1 MATILIVDDDQQLQR
16 SFEKLLSDEVVYT
29 ILTAYS
35 GEEGLAI
42 IRSARVDL
50 VILDVNLP
58 GMNGLETFRDMRKIS
73 PKLTGIIMTA
83 FSTTERAIEAM
94 KLGAFDY
101 ITKPFDIPDM
111 LNIINQAVEAGRL
124 ARSRVEMDVVSKTTS
139 SEIIVGQCKVMQELY
154 KTIGRVAPTDATVL
168 IRGES
173 GTGKELVARALYQHS
188 LRASEPFL
196 VINCVTIP
204 ENLLESELFGYEK
217 GTFTGALTRRFGRIE
232 QANRGTIFLDEI
244 GDMPLSL
251 QPKILRL
258 IEEKSISRLG
268 GHETIPVNVRIIA
281 ATNRDLE
288 SAIADGSFRE
298 DLYYRLKVVTI
309 RLPSLRERPQDI
321 PRLIDHFLARFSRD
335 MNVDNPGM
343 TLEAKEIVSH
353 YNWSGNVREL
363 SNAIQKA
370 LIFSRGCPIRPED
383 IAHVIEKKSEAHESI
398 DEGYFEEITQQ
409 WIRRVLVSK
418 KYGNAFDYLNDRFSS
433 TVMGAALEITG
444 GNKSIAAKLLGL
456 SRPTVQAKIEK
467 YRLKVETSVKEENPL
482 SSESLPEVE
491 DSSFHV
497 VNNSGTDPAKEA
509 LISR

>member
-1 MATILIVDDDQQLQR
+1 MATILIVDDDQQLRR
-16 SFEKLLSDEVVYT
+16 SFEKLLSDELYT
-29 ILTAYS
+29 VLTASS
-35 GEEGLAI
+35 GEDVLAI
-42 IRSARVDL
+42 IKSARVDL
-50 VILDVNLP
+50 AIIDVCLP
-58 GMNGLETFRDMRKIS
+58 GMDGLQTFKAMREID

-83 FSTTERAIEAM
+83 FGTTETAIEAM

-101 ITKPFDIPDM
+101 ITKPFGIPEILTLIDH
-111 LNIINQAVEAGRL
+111 AVEAGRL
-124 ARSRVEMDVVSKTTS
+124 ARSRVEMDVVPRTTS
-139 SEIIVGQCKVMQELY
+139 SEIIIGQCKVMQELY

-196 VINCVTIP
+196 VINCVAIP

-217 GTFTGALTRRFGRIE
+217 GTFTGALSRRIGRIE
-232 QANRGTIFLDEI
+232 QAHRGTIFLDEI

-258 IEEKSISRLG
+258 LEEKSLERLG

-281 ATNRDLE
+281 ATSRDLE

-309 RLPSLRERPQDI
+309 RIPPLRERLQDI

-343 TLEAKEIVSH
+343 TLEAKEIVSRYH
-353 YNWSGNVREL
+353 WSGNVREL
-363 SNAIQKA
+363 SNAIQRA
-370 LIFSRGCPIRPED
+370 LIFSRGCPIRLED
-383 IAHVIEKKSEAHESI
+383 IAHAIEKKSEAYESA
-398 DEGYFEEITQQ
+398 DEGYPEETTRQ
-409 WIRRVLVSK
+409 WIRRVLLSK
-418 KYGNAFDYLNDRFSS
+418 KYENVFDYLNDRFSS
-433 TVMGAALEITG
+433 TVIGAALEITG

-467 YRLKVETSVKEENPL
+467 YRLKVETYVKEENPL
-482 SSESLPEVE
+482 CPEPLSAVEKSSL
-491 DSSFHV
+491 HV
-497 VNNSGTDPAKEA
+497 VNNSGIGPTKETFT
-509 LISR
+509 SR

>member
-1 MATILIVDDDQQLQR
+1 MATILIVDDDQQLRR
-16 SFEKLLSDEVVYT
+16 SFEKLLSDELYT
-29 ILTAYS
+29 VLTASS

-42 IRSARVDL
+42 IGSARVDL
-50 VILDVNLP
+50 AIIDVSLP
-58 GMNGLETFRDMRKIS
+58 GMSGLMAFKAMREID
-73 PKLTGIIMTA
+73 PKLMGIIMTA

-101 ITKPFDIPDM
+101 VTKPFDIPDI
-111 LNIINQAVEAGRL
+111 LALIGQALEAGRL
-124 ARSRVEMDVVSKTTS
+124 VRSRVDMDVVHKTTS
-139 SEIIVGQCKVMQELY
+139 SETIIGQSKIMQELY

-217 GTFTGALTRRFGRIE
+217 GTFTGALSRRIGRIE
-232 QANRGTIFLDEI
+232 QAHGGTIFLDEI

-258 IEEKSISRLG
+258 LEEKGIERLG

-288 SAIADGSFRE
+288 SAIAGGSFRE

-309 RLPSLRERPQDI
+309 GLPPLRERMQDI
-321 PRLIDHFLARFSRD
+321 PRLVDHFLSRFSRD

-343 TLEAKEIVSH
+343 TLDAKEIVSRYH
-353 YNWSGNVREL
+353 WSGNVREL

-383 IAHVIEKKSEAHESI
+383 IANVIEKKTEALENASER
-398 DEGYFEEITQQ
+398 YPEETTQQ
-409 WIRRVLVSK
+409 WIRRVLFSK
-418 KYGNAFDYLNDRFSS
+418 KHENVFDYLNDRFSG
-433 TVMGAALEITG
+433 TVIKAALEIAG
-444 GNKSIAAKLLGL
+444 GNKSIAANLLGL
-456 SRPTVQAKIEK
+456 SRPTIQAKIEK
-467 YRLKVETSVKEENPL
+467 YRLKVETYVKAENPL
-482 SSESLPEVE
+482 SPESLSAIEN
-491 DSSFHV
+491 SSLHV
-497 VNNSGTDPAKEA
+497 VNNSVIDAIE
-509 LISR
+509 

>member
-1 MATILIVDDDQQLQR
+1 MATILIVDDDQQLRR
-16 SFEKLLSDEVVYT
+16 SFEKLLSDERYT
-29 ILTAYS
+29 ILTASS

-42 IRSARVDL
+42 IGSARVDL
-50 VILDVNLP
+50 AIIDVCLP
-58 GMNGLETFRDMRKIS
+58 EMNGLKTFKDMREID

-101 ITKPFDIPDM
+101 ITKPFDIPDI
-111 LNIINQAVEAGRL
+111 LTLIEQAVEAGRL
-124 ARSRVEMDVVSKTTS
+124 ARSRVEMDVVPKATA

-188 LRASEPFL
+188 LRAGEPFL

-217 GTFTGALTRRFGRIE
+217 GTFTGALNRRIGRIE
-232 QANRGTIFLDEI
+232 QANGGTIFLDEI

-258 IEEKSISRLG
+258 LEERSIERLG
-268 GHETIPVNVRIIA
+268 GHETIAVNVRIIA

-298 DLYYRLKVVTI
+298 DLYYRLRVVTI
-309 RLPSLRERPQDI
+309 RIPPLRERMQDV

-343 TLEAKEIVSH
+343 TLEAKEIVSRYH
-353 YNWSGNVREL
+353 WSGNVREL

-383 IAHVIEKKSEAHESI
+383 ITHAIEKKGAVYENAG
-398 DEGYFEEITQQ
+398 EGYPEEPTAQ
-409 WIRRVLVSK
+409 WIRKVLLSK
-418 KYGNAFDYLNDRFSS
+418 KHENVFDYLNDRFSG
-433 TVMGAALEITG
+433 TIIGAALEITG

-456 SRPTVQAKIEK
+456 SRPTIQAKIEK
-467 YRLKVETSVKEENPL
+467 YHLKVETYVKAQNPSCLALPSSVEN
-482 SSESLPEVE
+482 SSL
-491 DSSFHV
+491 HV
-497 VNNSGTDPAKEA
+497 VNNSGIGRMEENSTT
-509 LISR
+509 R

>member
-1 MATILIVDDDQQLQR
+1 MATILIVDDDKQLRR
-16 SFEKLLSDEVVYT
+16 SFEKLLSDELYT
-29 ILTAYS
+29 VLTASS
-35 GEEGLAI
+35 GEDVLAI

-50 VILDVNLP
+50 AIIDVCLP
-58 GMNGLETFRDMRKIS
+58 GMNGLQTFKAMREID

-83 FSTTERAIEAM
+83 FSTTETAIEAM

-101 ITKPFDIPDM
+101 ITKPFDIPEILTLID
-111 LNIINQAVEAGRL
+111 QAVEAGRL
-124 ARSRVEMDVVSKTTS
+124 ARSRVEMDVVPKITS
-139 SEIIVGQCKVMQELY
+139 SEIIIGQCKVMQELY
-154 KTIGRVAPTDATVL
+154 KTIGRVAPTDATVF

-196 VINCVTIP
+196 VINCVAIP

-217 GTFTGALTRRFGRIE
+217 GTFTGALSRRIGRIE
-232 QANRGTIFLDEI
+232 QAHRGTIFLDEI

-258 IEEKSISRLG
+258 LEEKSLKRLG
-268 GHETIPVNVRIIA
+268 GQETIPVNVRIIA

-309 RLPSLRERPQDI
+309 QIPPLRERLQDI

-335 MNVDNPGM
+335 MNLDNPGM
-343 TLEAKEIVSH
+343 TLEAKEIVSRYH
-353 YNWSGNVREL
+353 WSGNVREL

-383 IAHVIEKKSEAHESI
+383 ITHAIDKKSGAYESA
-398 DEGYFEEITQQ
+398 DEGYPEETTRQ
-409 WIRRVLVSK
+409 WIRRVLLSK
-418 KYGNAFDYLNDRFSS
+418 KYENVFDYLNDRFSS
-433 TVMGAALEITG
+433 TVIGAALEITG
-444 GNKSIAAKLLGL
+444 GNKSITAKLLGL
-456 SRPTVQAKIEK
+456 SRPTIQAKIEK
-467 YRLKVETSVKEENPL
+467 YRLKVETYVKEENPL
-482 SSESLPEVE
+482 CSEPLLAVEKSSL
-491 DSSFHV
+491 HN
-497 VNNSGTDPAKEA
+497 VNNSGIGPTKETFT
-509 LISR
+509 SR

>member
-1 MATILIVDDDQQLQR
+1 MATILIVDDDEQLRR
-16 SFEKLLSDEVVYT
+16 SFEKLLSDELHT
-29 ILTAYS
+29 LLTAAS

-42 IRSARVDL
+42 IGSAKVDL
-50 VILDVNLP
+50 AIIDVCLP
-58 GMNGLETFRDMRKIS
+58 GMNGLRAFKAMRDID

-101 ITKPFDIPDM
+101 ITKPFDIPDI
-111 LNIINQAVEAGRL
+111 LTLIDQAIEAGRL
-124 ARSRVEMDVVSKTTS
+124 ARSRVEMDVVPKATS

-188 LRASEPFL
+188 LRAGAPFL

-217 GTFTGALTRRFGRIE
+217 GTFTGALNRRIGRIE
-232 QANRGTIFLDEI
+232 QANGGTIFLDEI

-258 IEEKSISRLG
+258 LEERSIERLG

-288 SAIADGSFRE
+288 TAIADGSFRE
-298 DLYYRLKVVTI
+298 DLYYRLRVVTI
-309 RLPSLRERPQDI
+309 RIPPLRERLQDV
-321 PRLIDHFLARFSRD
+321 PRLIDHFLSRFSRD

-343 TLEAKEIVSH
+343 TLEAKEIVSRYH
-353 YNWSGNVREL
+353 WSGNVREL

-383 IAHVIEKKSEAHESI
+383 ITHAIEKKSEAHQSAG
-398 DEGYFEEITQQ
+398 EGYPEETTRQ
-409 WIRRVLVSK
+409 WIRRVLLSK
-418 KYGNAFDYLNDRFSS
+418 KYENAFDYLNDHLSS
-433 TVMGAALEITG
+433 TVIGAALEITG

-456 SRPTVQAKIEK
+456 SRPTIQAKIEK
-467 YRLKVETSVKEENPL
+467 YRLKVETFVKAENPICSEPL
-482 SSESLPEVE
+482 SALENASL
-491 DSSFHV
+491 HV
-497 VNNSGTDPAKEA
+497 VNNSGIDPCEENFT
-509 LISR
+509 SR

>member
-1 MATILIVDDDQQLQR
+1 MATILIVDDDTQLQR
-16 SFEKLLSDEVVYT
+16 SFEKLLSDEVHT

-50 VILDVNLP
+50 VIMDVNLP
-58 GMNGLETFRDMRKIS
+58 GMNGLEAFQAMREIA

-101 ITKPFDIPDM
+101 VTKPFDIPDM
-111 LNIINQAVEAGRL
+111 LTIINQAVEAGRL
-124 ARSRVEMDVVSKTTS
+124 ARSRVEMDVVPKTTS
-139 SEIIVGQCKVMQELY
+139 SEIIVGQCKIMQELY

-232 QANRGTIFLDEI
+232 QAQGGTIFLDEI

-258 IEEKSISRLG
+258 IEEKSLERLG

-288 SAIADGSFRE
+288 SAIENGAFRE

-309 RLPSLRERPQDI
+309 RLPPLRERLQDI

-343 TLEAKEIVSH
+343 TLEAKEIVSR

-363 SNAIQKA
+363 SNALQKA

-433 TVMGAALEITG
+433 TIIGAALEITG

-456 SRPTVQAKIEK
+456 SRPTLQAKIEK
-467 YRLKVETSVKEENPL
+467 YRLKLETFVKEEDPISPEPL
-482 SSESLPEVE
+482 SAAG
-491 DSSFHV
+491 DSSLHV
-497 VNNSGTDPAKEA
+497 VNNPGTGPAKETFT
-509 LISR
+509 SR

>member
-1 MATILIVDDDQQLQR
+1 MATILIVDDDPQLQR
-16 SFEKLLSDEVVYT
+16 SFEKLLSDEVYT

-35 GEEGLAI
+35 GEESLAI

-58 GMNGLETFRDMRKIS
+58 GMNGLETFRAMRKIA

-111 LNIINQAVEAGRL
+111 LTIINQAVEAGRL

-139 SEIIVGQCKVMQELY
+139 SEIIIGQCKVMQELY

-188 LRASEPFL
+188 LRSSEPFL

-232 QANRGTIFLDEI
+232 QAHRGTIFLDEI

-258 IEEKSISRLG
+258 LEEKSLERLG

-288 SAIADGSFRE
+288 SAIADGAFRE

-309 RLPSLRERPQDI
+309 QLPPLRERLQDI

-343 TLEAKEIVSH
+343 TLEAKEIVSR

-383 IAHVIEKKSEAHESI
+383 IAHIIEKKSEAHESI

-418 KYGNAFDYLNDRFSS
+418 KYGNAFDYLNDRFSG
-433 TVMGAALEITG
+433 TVIGAALEITG

-456 SRPTVQAKIEK
+456 SRPTLQAKIEK
-467 YRLKVETSVKEENPL
+467 YRLKVETFVKEEDPICPELL
-482 SSESLPEVE
+482 SAVEKTSL
-491 DSSFHV
+491 HI
-497 VNNSGTDPAKEA
+497 VNNSGTDPAKET
-509 LISR
+509 LTSR

>member
-1 MATILIVDDDQQLQR
+1 MATILIVDDDRQLRR
-16 SFEKLLSDEVVYT
+16 SFEKLLSDELYT
-29 ILTAYS
+29 VLTASS
-35 GEEGLAI
+35 GEDVLAI
-42 IRSARVDL
+42 IKSARIDL
-50 VILDVNLP
+50 AIIDVCLP
-58 GMNGLETFRDMRKIS
+58 GMNGLQTFKTMREID

-83 FSTTERAIEAM
+83 FSTTETAIEAM

-101 ITKPFDIPDM
+101 ITKPFDIPEILTLID
-111 LNIINQAVEAGRL
+111 QAVEAGRL
-124 ARSRVEMDVVSKTTS
+124 ARSRVEMDVVPRITS
-139 SEIIVGQCKVMQELY
+139 SEIIIGQCKVMQELY
-154 KTIGRVAPTDATVL
+154 KTIGRVAPTDATVF

-196 VINCVTIP
+196 VINCVAIP

-217 GTFTGALTRRFGRIE
+217 GTFTGALSRRIGRLE
-232 QANRGTIFLDEI
+232 QAHRGTIFLDEV

-258 IEEKSISRLG
+258 LEEKSLKRLG
-268 GHETIPVNVRIIA
+268 GQETIPVNVRIIA

-309 RLPSLRERPQDI
+309 QIPPLRERLQDI

-343 TLEAKEIVSH
+343 TLEAKEIVSR

-418 KYGNAFDYLNDRFSS
+418 KYGNAFDYLNDRFSG
-433 TVMGAALEITG
+433 TVIGAALEITG

-456 SRPTVQAKIEK
+456 SRPTIQAKIEK
-467 YRLKVETSVKEENPL
+467 YRLKVETNVKEENPL
-482 SSESLPEVE
+482 SPEPLSVVE
-491 DSSFHV
+491 DSSLHD
-497 VNNSGTDPAKEA
+497 VNNSGTGPTKETFTT
-509 LISR
+509 R

>member
-1 MATILIVDDDQQLQR
+1 MATILIVDDDQQLRR
-16 SFEKLLSDEVVYT
+16 SFEKLLSDERYT
-29 ILTAYS
+29 VLTASS
-35 GEEGLAI
+35 GEEVLAI

-50 VILDVNLP
+50 AIIDVCLP
-58 GMNGLETFRDMRKIS
+58 GINGLQTFKAMREID

-83 FSTTERAIEAM
+83 FSTTETAIEAM

-101 ITKPFDIPDM
+101 ITKPFDIPEILILID
-111 LNIINQAVEAGRL
+111 QAVEAGRL
-124 ARSRVEMDVVSKTTS
+124 ARSRVEMDVVPRTTS
-139 SEIIVGQCKVMQELY
+139 SEMIIGQCKIMQELY

-196 VINCVTIP
+196 VINCVAIP

-217 GTFTGALTRRFGRIE
+217 GTFTGALRRRIGRIE
-232 QANRGTIFLDEI
+232 QAHRGTIFLDEI

-258 IEEKSISRLG
+258 LEEKSLERLG

-281 ATNRDLE
+281 ATSRDLE
-288 SAIADGSFRE
+288 SAVADGSFRE

-309 RLPSLRERPQDI
+309 RIPPLRERLQDI

-335 MNVDNPGM
+335 MNLDNPGM
-343 TLEAKEIVSH
+343 TLEAKEIVSRYH
-353 YNWSGNVREL
+353 WSGNVREL

-383 IAHVIEKKSEAHESI
+383 ITHAMDDKKSGAYESA
-398 DEGYFEEITQQ
+398 DEGYPEETMRQ
-409 WIRRVLVSK
+409 WIRKVLLSK
-418 KYGNAFDYLNDRFSS
+418 KYANVFDYLNDRFSS
-433 TVMGAALEITG
+433 TVIGAALEITG
-444 GNKSIAAKLLGL
+444 GNKSITAKFLGL
-456 SRPTVQAKIEK
+456 SRPTIQAKIEK
-467 YRLKVETSVKEENPL
+467 YRLKVQTNVKEENPL
-482 SSESLPEVE
+482 CPEPLSAVE
-491 DSSFHV
+491 DSSLHD
-497 VNNSGTDPAKEA
+497 VNNSGTGPTKGT
-509 LISR
+509 LTSR

>member
-1 MATILIVDDDQQLQR
+1 MATILIVDDDQSLRR
-16 SFEKLLSDEVVYT
+16 SFEKLLSDELHT
-29 ILTAYS
+29 ILTTS
-35 GEEGLAI
+35 NGEEGLGI
-42 IRSARVDL
+42 IGSARVDL
-50 VILDVNLP
+50 AIIDVCLP
-58 GMNGLETFRDMRKIS
+58 GMNGLKTFKAMREID

-83 FSTTERAIEAM
+83 FSTTEMAIEAM

-101 ITKPFDIPDM
+101 ITKPFDIPDI
-111 LNIINQAVEAGRL
+111 LALIDQAVEAGRL
-124 ARSRVEMDVVSKTTS
+124 VRSRVYMDVVPKTTA
-139 SEIIVGQCKVMQELY
+139 SEIIIGQSKVMQELY

-217 GTFTGALTRRFGRIE
+217 GTFTGALSRHIGRIE
-232 QANRGTIFLDEI
+232 QACGGTIFLDEI

-258 IEEKSISRLG
+258 LEEKGIERLG

-309 RLPSLRERPQDI
+309 LLPPLRERQQDI

-335 MNVDNPGM
+335 TNVDNPGM
-343 TLEAKEIVSH
+343 TLDAKEIVSRYH
-353 YNWSGNVREL
+353 WSGNVREL

-383 IAHVIEKKSEAHESI
+383 ITQVIEKRLEPSRSAN
-398 DEGYFEEITQQ
+398 EGYPEEAVLQ
-409 WIRRVLVSK
+409 WIRRVILSK
-418 KYGNAFDYLNDRFSS
+418 KYENVFDYLNDRFSS
-433 TVMGAALEITG
+433 TIIGAALEITG
-444 GNKSIAAKLLGL
+444 GNKSITARLLGL
-456 SRPTVQAKIEK
+456 SRPTIQAKIDK
-467 YRLKVETSVKEENPL
+467 YRLRVETYVTEESPLCPDPL
-482 SSESLPEVE
+482 SSQPMNAGE
-491 DSSFHV
+491 D
-497 VNNSGTDPAKEA
+497 P
-509 LISR
+509 

>member
-1 MATILIVDDDQQLQR
+1 MATILIVDDDQQLKR
-16 SFEKLLSDEVVYT
+16 SFEKLLSDEVYT
-29 ILTAYS
+29 ILTASS
-35 GEEGLAI
+35 GEEGVAI

-58 GMNGLETFRDMRKIS
+58 GMNGLETFRAMRKMS

-111 LNIINQAVEAGRL
+111 LTVIDQAVEAGRL
-124 ARSRVEMDVVSKTTS
+124 ARSRVEMDVVPKTTS
-139 SEIIVGQCKVMQELY
+139 SEIIIGQCKVMQELY

-217 GTFTGALTRRFGRIE
+217 GTFTGALSRRFGRIE
-232 QANRGTIFLDEI
+232 KAHRGTIFLDEI

-258 IEEKSISRLG
+258 LEEKSFERLG

-281 ATNRDLE
+281 ATSRDLE

-309 RLPSLRERPQDI
+309 KLPPLRERLQDI

-335 MNVDNPGM
+335 MNLDNPGM
-343 TLEAKEIVSH
+343 TLEAKEIVSR

-383 IAHVIEKKSEAHESI
+383 ITHAIEKKNGAHESAE
-398 DEGYFEEITQQ
+398 EGYPGEITRQ
-409 WIRRVLVSK
+409 WIRRVLLSK
-418 KYGNAFDYLNDRFSS
+418 KFENMFDYLNDHFYSA
-433 TVMGAALEITG
+433 VIGEALEITG

-456 SRPTVQAKIEK
+456 SRPTIQTKIEK
-467 YRLKVETSVKEENPL
+467 YRLKVETSVKQDNLSIHEPL
-482 SSESLPEVE
+482 SDVE
-491 DSSFHV
+491 DSSLHSVKNFS
-497 VNNSGTDPAKEA
+497 SGPAKETFT
-509 LISR
+509 SR

>member
-1 MATILIVDDDQQLQR
+1 MATILIVDDDQQLRR
-16 SFEKLLSDEVVYT
+16 SFEKLLSDELYT
-29 ILTAYS
+29 TLTAS
-35 GEEGLAI
+35 TGEEGLAI
-42 IRSARVDL
+42 IGSARVDL
-50 VILDVNLP
+50 AIIDVSLP
-58 GMNGLETFRDMRKIS
+58 GMSGLMAFKAMREID

-101 ITKPFDIPDM
+101 VTKPFDIPDI
-111 LNIINQAVEAGRL
+111 LALIGQALEAGRL
-124 ARSRVEMDVVSKTTS
+124 VRSRVDMDVVHKTTS
-139 SEIIVGQCKVMQELY
+139 SETIIGQSKVMQELY

-217 GTFTGALTRRFGRIE
+217 GTFTGALSRRIGRIE
-232 QANRGTIFLDEI
+232 QAHGGTIFLDEI

-258 IEEKSISRLG
+258 LEEKDIERLG

-288 SAIADGSFRE
+288 AAIAGGSFRE

-309 RLPSLRERPQDI
+309 GLPPLRERMQDI

-343 TLEAKEIVSH
+343 TLEAKEIVSRYH
-353 YNWSGNVREL
+353 WSGNVREL

-370 LIFSRGCPIRPED
+370 VIFSRGCPIRPED
-383 IAHVIEKKSEAHESI
+383 IALVIEKKTEAF
-398 DEGYFEEITQQ
+398 EGANEDYPEEATLQ
-409 WIRRVLVSK
+409 WVRRVLFSK
-418 KYGNAFDYLNDRFSS
+418 KYENVFDYLNDRFSS
-433 TVMGAALEITG
+433 TVIKAALETAG
-444 GNKSIAAKLLGL
+444 G
-456 SRPTVQAKIEK
+456 
-467 YRLKVETSVKEENPL
+467 
-482 SSESLPEVE
+482 
-491 DSSFHV
+491 
-497 VNNSGTDPAKEA
+497 
-509 LISR
+509 